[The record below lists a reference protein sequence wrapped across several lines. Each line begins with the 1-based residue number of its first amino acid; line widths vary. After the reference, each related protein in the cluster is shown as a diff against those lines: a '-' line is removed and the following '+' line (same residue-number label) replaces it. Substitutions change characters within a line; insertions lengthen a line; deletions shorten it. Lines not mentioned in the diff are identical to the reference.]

1 MLHIS
6 RNFLWFCGFL
16 KIISI
21 FFIKMHKNYVRSFV
35 HLEMIKRRNDWGNDE
50 ELELK
55 GKIMQIA
62 TKRYSMQDGR
72 RNIKEGKAETLSL
85 FLFPFFLPRCLL
97 NSRLISFTVLIPYSW
112 APPFSW
118 LRPHQSSSDH
128 SSRQPDHF
136 SFPDEHQK
144 SCEPWRFIHHYADVL
159 TSPSGT
165 WCKYLEVRN
174 KTNS

>member
-1 MLHIS
+1 MY
-6 RNFLWFCGFL
+6 
-16 KIISI
+16 
-21 FFIKMHKNYVRSFV
+21 KNYIKSFV
-35 HLEMIKRRNDWGNDE
+35 HLHGERREMIKRRNDWGNGE

-55 GKIMQIA
+55 GEIMQIA
-62 TKRYSMQDGR
+62 TKRYSMQDGW

-85 FLFPFFLPRCLL
+85 FLSFPFPPPRCLL
-97 NSRLISFTVLIPYSW
+97 NSRLISFTIVLIPYFW
-112 APPFSW
+112 APPFPW

-144 SCEPWRFIHHYADVL
+144 SCEPWRFIHHYADVS

-174 KTNS
+174 KTNSQTQIVKFLNSFPIM